1 MPSEAAEK
9 SLRRKQK
16 KAELL
21 TRLPKSQRGSAPVR
35 LSFEEY
41 LEIFQKCLEE
51 IGAREVEYAPSRT
64 SVRFEV
70 PDVPGDH
77 YMNAQLDNL
86 YEKRKFMSPDK
97 CFQGTLGCI
106 RSTVAQAQAA
116 DAAEETPPENLFP
129 TVKTHAFILDKNDC
143 YRHPLRP
150 EQSDRVMF
158 RPFSHGSGELYTA
171 LVIGMESG
179 RSLSDM
185 WIPSTNLKRWNITE
199 EQAFDLAIKNLDAI
213 TPPKLNCI
221 HINSMAELQKSY
233 KTKRNS
239 LTQITHLNFGSHLSG
254 GTLIVEF
261 SDSRALPRLLL
272 PRVIERMAEVLRC
285 DLLSLVIVPF
295 EDNTFVVA
303 NAEDRASMLLMAVHQ
318 TLPFCQGDNPHVKHK
333 VSWNPFRVR
342 PFSALVGKPSRKY
355 RS

>member
-1 MPSEAAEK
+1 MPSETAEK

-21 TRLPKSQRGSAPVR
+21 TRLPKSQQGSAPVR

-51 IGAREVEYAPSRT
+51 VGVRKVEYAPSRT
-64 SVRFEV
+64 SVRFEM
-70 PDVPGDH
+70 PDAPAGH
-77 YMNAQLDNL
+77 YMEAQLDNL

-97 CFQGTLGCI
+97 CLQVSLGWL
-106 RSTVAQAQAA
+106 RNTVAAQAQAA
-116 DAAEETPPENLFP
+116 DAAEEAPPANLFP
-129 TVKTHAFILDKNDC
+129 TVKTHDFILEKNDC
-143 YRHPLRP
+143 FRHPLRP

-158 RPFSHGSGELYTA
+158 RPFSQGSGELYTA

-179 RSLSDM
+179 RSLSDF
-185 WIPSTNLKRWNITE
+185 WIPSKHLNRWNITE

-221 HINSMAELQKSY
+221 HIKSMAELQKSY

-239 LTQITHLNFGSHLSG
+239 LTQITHLNFASHLSG
-254 GTLIVEF
+254 GTLFVKF
-261 SDSRALPRLLL
+261 SDSRALPRVLL
-272 PRVIERMAEVLRC
+272 PRVIERLAEVLRC

-303 NAEDRASMLLMAVHQ
+303 NAEDRASMLLVAVNQ

-342 PFSALVGKPSRKY
+342 PFSALVGRPSNKF
-355 RS
+355 